1 MLLQLLGKTKNIPYG
16 RDKPWVWERQH
27 IVFQCSWCCDSVV
40 SQSEFDYLL
49 MWYPST
55 NCHEL
60 YIFCL
65 LTRSIVGR
73 NVDVLCLSHHFP
85 VSSRHLLHSS
95 NVSHWTSSE
104 CTRGRLRGGTLWGPV
119 FSVSK
124 HFEDFIFP
132 SQLSEYSLDS
142 WHSSYA
148 SHLPIFAKAW
158 TFLLGGSRLL
168 GWRSDAEI
176 WASDQ
181 HIQVLLA
188 FTKPSS
194 GKLEI

>member
-1 MLLQLLGKTKNIPYG
+1 MLLQLLGKAKNIPYG

-95 NVSHWTSSE
+95 KVSHWTSSE
-104 CTRGRLRGGTLWGPV
+104 CTRGRLRWGTLWGPV
-119 FSVSK
+119 IIRILNIWFSHPYPNSVSTYLTVEILHMLHICQYLQRRGHFYSVVRAFSVG
-124 HFEDFIFP
+124 EAM
-132 SQLSEYSLDS
+132 LRYG
-142 WHSSYA
+142 
-148 SHLPIFAKAW
+148 
-158 TFLLGGSRLL
+158 LLTNTSRC
-168 GWRSDAEI
+168 
-176 WASDQ
+176 
-181 HIQVLLA
+181 
-188 FTKPSS
+188 F
-194 GKLEI
+194 